1 MSLPVCDVIRYVH
14 DPDGFSTVALH
25 DGRTE
30 EVAEVECQL
39 AFFHIHKNT
48 CTHIIAVILSIVI
61 LYELLHSALSP
72 GEISLL
78 SICPVIYLS
87 LSVLKSFFCSSPN
100 SFFPPQNVII
110 KCHPLLQTVDKQRNL
125 ILLAF
130 KCHNNP
136 SVHGSH
142 LVQKST

>member
-100 SFFPPQNVII
+100 SFFFST
-110 KCHPLLQTVDKQRNL
+110 KCYYKM
-125 ILLAF
+125 
-130 KCHNNP
+130 P
-136 SVHGSH
+136 SFVADSG
-142 LVQKST
+142 QAKKSYPFSI